1 MSDAEPG
8 SEVEEA
14 GDGSVTGAAE
24 PSPLPSEVPPSEV
37 ARSEEASTPSDEVAA
52 ISGGAPYRR
61 GDPPPVKR
69 PVHHRALSTRDLA
82 AWLGLVVLV
91 DVATWQAFVFP
102 GVPTEPRFGL
112 GGFGS
117 ALLLLGI
124 PAMLI
129 LAAGRVRRSPRL
141 LVLGAV
147 LGALSLRT
155 LILPAFSTTLAALVA
170 LAAVPLALRT
180 RRFPLP
186 AIAAGWLHT
195 IVAIPSRAGAAFEGL
210 HALASRSPMSR
221 TRVLSVL
228 VPLIASLAFV
238 GVFALANPLVA
249 SGLAWIGALF
259 GHLALPHLSRVFIWC
274 VVAGVGLLA
283 LRPAIRLAEDDE
295 AAKAATASELELLVA
310 RNTLVA
316 TNVVFVAYLGLDAA
330 YLFDGRPPSGMST
343 QAYAHQGALWLTV
356 ALVMLTGVIGVL
368 FRGALQSDPRASTSR
383 KLAYAWAGSGLLLAL
398 GTYQRIA
405 IHITRS
411 GLSDLRIVGILG
423 TTLVVVGMVLTLE
436 KLRRGRSLLWL
447 MRRQLDAFALTFVV
461 YALLPTHYLAAEVNV
476 ARIAAG
482 EYGPLLHLAPEARHV
497 ESVAVLLPLL
507 DHPDVRVREGV
518 ASILSYQTACIPCA
532 ISDRTWNQ
540 RDLASE
546 PVSSMLEAADPRI
559 EAALGDAD
567 PVDARRVLS
576 VLGERAAEGW
586 DEERLAV
593 VPPAHRARAA
603 R

>member
-1 MSDAEPG
+1 M
-8 SEVEEA
+8 
-14 GDGSVTGAAE
+14 
-24 PSPLPSEVPPSEV
+24 
-37 ARSEEASTPSDEVAA
+37 
-52 ISGGAPYRR
+52 
-61 GDPPPVKR
+61 
-69 PVHHRALSTRDLA
+69 
-82 AWLGLVVLV
+82 
-91 DVATWQAFVFP
+91 
-102 GVPTEPRFGL
+102 
-112 GGFGS
+112 
-117 ALLLLGI
+117 
-124 PAMLI
+124 
-129 LAAGRVRRSPRL
+129 
-141 LVLGAV
+141 
-147 LGALSLRT
+147 
-155 LILPAFSTTLAALVA
+155 
-170 LAAVPLALRT
+170 
-180 RRFPLP
+180 
-186 AIAAGWLHT
+186 
-195 IVAIPSRAGAAFEGL
+195 
-210 HALASRSPMSR
+210 
-221 TRVLSVL
+221 
-228 VPLIASLAFV
+228 
-238 GVFALANPLVA
+238 
-249 SGLAWIGALF
+249 
-259 GHLALPHLSRVFIWC
+259 
-274 VVAGVGLLA
+274 
-283 LRPAIRLAEDDE
+283 
-295 AAKAATASELELLVA
+295 
-310 RNTLVA
+310 
-316 TNVVFVAYLGLDAA
+316 
-330 YLFDGRPPSGMST
+330 
-343 QAYAHQGALWLTV
+343 
-356 ALVMLTGVIGVL
+356 
-368 FRGALQSDPRASTSR
+368 
-383 KLAYAWAGSGLLLAL
+383 LAL